1 MINKISSD
9 LSVAIGHVS
18 DGDTVLVSGFGQA
31 GAPELLIQALVE
43 NGAKELTVVSNGAG
57 PDTCGVAACWMFL
70 SCRNR
75 QEKSLGEHGFTKAFY
90 VVARAGFEPTTFGL

>member
-18 DGDTVLVSGFGQA
+18 DGDTMLVSGFGQA

-57 PDTCGVAACWMFL
+57 PDTCGVACV
-70 SCRNR
+70 SDVSGGGRNR
-75 QEKSLGEHGFTKAFY
+75 QEKSLGEHGITKAFLC
-90 VVARAGFEPTTFGL
+90 GCEGWI